1 MLFLLRSCSTRT
13 RDVLY
18 PPGSSFLPTFWVLTK
33 RGLNTRPKWPWM
45 LFKPNYDIIFGRAFC
60 NCRHA
65 YAVNEF
71 QKNEQEHN
79 TTHLPHTNFRWRKK
93 TWTLCHL
100 RLKIIKMMPSNLH
113 PVNKFQQDG
122 QQVRCKA
129 LAWYQFSVPIKK
141 IDATWI
147 LKHVVVQN
155 SRTNQIVTQTQ
166 KKFTNH

>member
-1 MLFLLRSCSTRT
+1 
-13 RDVLY
+13 
-18 PPGSSFLPTFWVLTK
+18 
-33 RGLNTRPKWPWM
+33 M
-45 LFKPNYDIIFGRAFC
+45 LFKPNYYIIFGRAFC

-79 TTHLPHTNFRWRKK
+79 TTHLLHTNFRWRKK

-100 RLKIIKMMPSNLH
+100 KLKIIKMVPSNLH

-129 LAWYQFSVPIKK
+129 LAWYQFSVAIKK

-155 SRTNQIVTQTQ
+155 SRTNQIVTQIQ
-166 KKFTNH
+166 NKFTNHKKKYKTSRIPSQPKAQKIFKSRKRFVHWLLNHNKHQLQHP